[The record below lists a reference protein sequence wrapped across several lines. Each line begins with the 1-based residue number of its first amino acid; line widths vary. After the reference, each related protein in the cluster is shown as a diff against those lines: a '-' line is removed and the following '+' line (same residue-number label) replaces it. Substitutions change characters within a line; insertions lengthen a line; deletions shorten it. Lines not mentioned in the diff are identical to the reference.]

1 MYRLLQAT
9 SIVTMCIL
17 VCLTRLCSA
26 NITAHQLL
34 PTTTTS
40 TPKFPKQNV
49 VKVPTPPPSYP
60 FPFFKR
66 TFYWNTP
73 GFLWQCCPFPSS
85 EIRRENQPTI
95 TQPRPQVFSVN
106 VSITCSWLHF
116 LTSFV
121 QYGKT
126 FDIIGSIWQ
135 LFFQT
140 WSTAAGK
147 FCVWF

>member
-49 VKVPTPPPSYP
+49 VKVPTPPPPPTHS
-60 FPFFKR
+60 
-66 TFYWNTP
+66 
-73 GFLWQCCPFPSS
+73 PSLKEHFI
-85 EIRRENQPTI
+85 EILR
-95 TQPRPQVFSVN
+95 VFSDN
-106 VSITCSWLHF
+106 
-116 LTSFV
+116 
-121 QYGKT
+121 
-126 FDIIGSIWQ
+126 
-135 LFFQT
+135 
-140 WSTAAGK
+140 AALSHQVK
-147 FCVWF
+147 